1 MSFRSVMMQ
10 GSLSRR
16 AASGANPVG
25 THEFVRS
32 LGVPDLGRH
41 TSPFDPGY
49 DVVTVVSHLEQSGH
63 LMSRLKISMACWLIA
78 SETATLDKVAAAGRL
93 GVPLVT
99 GGGPFEIAQDR
110 GKLDE
115 FLELVASLGIDRIEA
130 GEGFTAL
137 RHRPVD
143 VVRKAERVGLKVQV
157 ELGEKHSGAFTATA
171 VRDVIDSGLRWLDAG
186 AVQVV
191 IEARENAARV
201 GLFDEGGR
209 LDFGAADALVDAL
222 GMDRIIFEAPTKR
235 SQFDFLQ
242 HFGSAVN
249 LGNVRLEELL
259 RVEIYRRGL
268 HSDAYG
274 RELAGRPVTD
284 SK

>member
-1 MSFRSVMMQ
+1 MTQEALSPAGSRSYP
-10 GSLSRR
+10 L
-16 AASGANPVG
+16 G

-32 LGVPDLGRH
+32 LGVPDLGPH

-49 DVVTVVSHLEQSGH
+49 DVVTVVSHLDQSGH

-78 SETATLDKVAAAGRL
+78 SETATLEKVAAARRL
-93 GVPLVT
+93 EVPLVT

-115 FLELVASLGIDRIEA
+115 FLELVASLGIDRVEA
-130 GEGFTAL
+130 GEGFTSL
-137 RHRPVD
+137 RHQPVD
-143 VVRKAERVGLKVQV
+143 VVRKAERMGLEVQA
-157 ELGEKHSGAFTATA
+157 ELGEKHGGDFTATGVEKVA
-171 VRDVIDSGLRWLDAG
+171 QAGLRWLDAG

-191 IEARENAARV
+191 IEARESAAHV
-201 GLFDEGGR
+201 GLFDAGGEI
-209 LDFGAADALVDAL
+209 DFGGAELLVQTL
-222 GMDRIIFEAPTKR
+222 GMERVVFEAPTKK

-274 RELAGRPVTD
+274 RDLAARPRN
-284 SK
+284 SG